1 MSDGQLIGLEDLF
14 AGSYGSIARAVSADG
29 KVIVGYS
36 FGPPSAPIRAF
47 RWTEAEGMIDL
58 GDLTGGGARSWGLA
72 VNADGTVVVG
82 RTYNADGKEVAY
94 RWTEAD
100 GMVDLSDPDDV
111 FANCAYGV
119 SADGK
124 VIVGYGTNK
133 DGKQEA
139 FRWTE
144 REGKAV
150 GLGDLDGGDF
160 HSFAN
165 AVSADGK
172 VVVGYSASSKGE
184 EAFRWTEATG
194 KMEGL
199 GILSGHER
207 SEALAVNAD
216 GSVIVGISG
225 SGHRDNYPAYRAFIW
240 TQATGIK
247 ALSEF
252 LGEKVSIW
260 EAGSCVMRPAS
271 VPMARSSLA
280 LVWTRTAK
288 RIATSQN

>member
-1 MSDGQLIGLEDLF
+1 LTEAFRWTVSDGQLIGLEDLF

-47 RWTEAEGMIDL
+47 
-58 GDLTGGGARSWGLA
+58 
-72 VNADGTVVVG
+72 
-82 RTYNADGKEVAY
+82 

-225 SGHRDNYPAYRAFIW
+225 FGHRDNYPAYRAFIW